1 MEPQIENNLNYTL
14 WAMNKDN
21 IMSVAN
27 LKNTSLTIL
36 VLTAP
41 SSELEVFS
49 VTLKIQMS
57 VQRF

>member
-1 MEPQIENNLNYTL
+1 MENNLNYTL

-21 IMSVAN
+21 IMSIAN
-27 LKNTSLTIL
+27 LKNISLTIS

-49 VTLKIQMS
+49 VTLRIQMS